1 MSHSLHHSRQLSN
14 CVIESRSVVRTHTDR
29 HTHTGTPVVA
39 LHPDVAVVLGHAGL
53 RVQEGQSDAPLGAQ
67 TGVVA
72 AALLDGVLVEL
83 VA

>member
-1 MSHSLHHSRQLSN
+1 MLH
-14 CVIESRSVVRTHTDR
+14 THAR
-29 HTHTGTPVVA
+29 VHTGTSVVA

-53 RVQEGQSDAPLGAQ
+53 RVQEGQADAPLGAQ

-72 AALLDGVLVEL
+72 AALLDGILVEL

>member
-1 MSHSLHHSRQLSN
+1 MTSFSGGFTEEARLRDP
-14 CVIESRSVVRTHTDR
+14 VRV
-29 HTHTGTPVVA
+29 HTGTSVVA

-53 RVQEGQSDAPLGAQ
+53 RVQEGQPDAPLGAQ

-72 AALLDGVLVEL
+72 AALLDGILVEL